1 MEGYI
6 LKLNLSLHPIQR
18 FCILFVLDIW
28 CDIHDL
34 HETLVTAVAVL
45 ELFCEVYQFF
55 DRFRKVID
63 IKKEGHQIRR
73 GKFPFHHQPRA
84 HQKRSHRD
92 QRGKYAHPGVIR
104 SHIPIRLFLGIHK
117 PAVSLLEL
125 VHLRLFVA
133 ERFDHTDAG
142 KTVLDLTVDIRDSRP
157 VLPERS
163 AHPAIHC
170 HGIQKH
176 NHNKADCNESQF
188 RIDHQKNDKC
198 TQQFDCRNHHIFRS
212 VV

>member
-1 MEGYI
+1 MERYI

-18 FCILFVLDIW
+18 LCILFVFDIR
-28 CDIHDL
+28 CDTHNL
-34 HETLVTAVAVL
+34 QETFVTAVTVL
-45 ELFCEVYQFF
+45 ELFREVYQLFH
-55 DRFRKVID
+55 RFRKVID
-63 IKKEGHQIRR
+63 IKKEGHQIRHE
-73 GKFPFHHQPRA
+73 KFPFHHQPRA

-170 HGIQKH
+170 HGI
-176 NHNKADCNESQF
+176 
-188 RIDHQKNDKC
+188 
-198 TQQFDCRNHHIFRS
+198 
-212 VV
+212 